1 MIELQR
7 SFAGSSSKRFSDP
20 SGDVEMAPNKK
31 YLSLEEA
38 AALIGIKVD
47 ELVRFRE
54 KGDVRGFADRG
65 TWKFKADDVAE
76 FRRRRQPDSD
86 PDLPIMDDSYDDDD
100 DQGRQATVIRKG
112 GGAKSDSDVRLMSS
126 DGNKTN
132 RLTGSSGEVPT
143 LDPGQSDS
151 DVRLIEPPKK
161 PKKGS
166 DSDVT
171 LVKPKLASK
180 SDSDSD
186 VKMFDLPLSAPDSDS
201 DVMLL
206 DPLGS
211 KLDSDSDVRLSS
223 SDSDVRLSPLSS
235 SDSDVKLIGPGAKGL
250 KRSSDS
256 DVTLLSKQKAR
267 DDINAKTQ
275 DMGPLVPAKRGS
287 DLIPGS
293 SRDHG
298 SVLADDDDS
307 AITLSGDS
315 GIQLAGDSGI
325 RLASDS
331 ASRLAGDSGIRL
343 DAESGIRLGTSS
355 GIRIDGDSGIRLAD
369 DSGVELRRPTDS
381 GISLEGPDSD
391 IRLADSGIN
400 FGGDS
405 GINLMADSSSKKL
418 RGGSSKKLKGSAQP
432 QEDDLDMT
440 SPMLLSSLD
449 EDDDLGHTSPLLAAS
464 NISDPEMFDG
474 SDTSEMQSLG
484 DSGQNVVMFDDED
497 EDSTPAAKKPRQRTV
512 EESIFEMDEVGDELE
527 VSDDDLSGEHEI
539 DDLAFDD
546 DEDSQAEGFTAGTSQ
561 LGYGTAQKLTVAQ
574 ETEWSAG
581 FFSLLLASVCVMI
594 FGSLISADMLHIVW
608 ADGSAV
614 NHGFAGLMGGL
625 WK

>member
-1 MIELQR
+1 
-7 SFAGSSSKRFSDP
+7 
-20 SGDVEMAPNKK
+20 MAPNKK

-38 AALIGIKVD
+38 AALLGIKVD

-86 PDLPIMDDSYDDDD
+86 PDLPIMDDFGDDENDD
-100 DQGRQATVIRKG
+100 PGRQATVIRKG

-151 DVRLIEPPKK
+151 DVRLIEPAKK

-186 VKMFDLPLSAPDSDS
+186 VKMIDLPLSAPDSDS
-201 DVMLL
+201 DVMLS
-206 DPLGS
+206 DPRGS
-211 KLDSDSDVRLSS
+211 KLDSDSDVRLS
-223 SDSDVRLSPLSS
+223 PLSG

-250 KRSSDS
+250 KRGSDS
-256 DVTLLSKQKAR
+256 DVTLLSRKKAR
-267 DDINAKTQ
+267 DDVNAKTH
-275 DMGPLVPAKRGS
+275 DMGPLVPVKGGS

-293 SRDHG
+293 SRDRG
-298 SVLADDDDS
+298 SALADDDDS
-307 AITLSGDS
+307 SITLAGDS

-331 ASRLAGDSGIRL
+331 GNRLGSDSASRLGGDSGIRL
-343 DAESGIRLGTSS
+343 DTESGIRLGTSS

-418 RGGSSKKLKGSAQP
+418 RGGSSKKLKGSAQA

-512 EESIFEMDEVGDELE
+512 EESIFEMDEAGDELE
-527 VSDDDLSGEHEI
+527 VSDDDLSGGEHEI

-546 DEDSQAEGFTAGTSQ
+546 DEDSQDESFTTGTSQ
-561 LGYGTAQKLTVAQ
+561 LGYGTAQKFTVAQ
-574 ETEWSAG
+574 EAEWSAG

-594 FGSLISADMLHIVW
+594 FGSLMSADMLRTVW